1 MGDFA
6 AFQDHSSLSPQ
17 ATPPLTPPPANQPT
31 KVPPLWSRPS
41 LPCENGMRPNSV
53 LHKTSVSSSM
63 PRALRSLSR
72 AAMGLSVAAHMGG
85 SSLAMLAWLS
95 QLLVGPPAPLQI

>member
-1 MGDFA
+1 MPSRCSTVAWKSYVVVGDLA

-17 ATPPLTPPPANQPT
+17 ATPPLTPPPAIQPT
-31 KVPPLWSRPS
+31 NVPPLWSRPS

-63 PRALRSLSR
+63 PRTLRSVSR
-72 AAMGLSVAAHMGG
+72 PVIGLSVAAHIGG
-85 SSLAMLAWLS
+85 
-95 QLLVGPPAPLQI
+95 